1 MKKTM
6 MKAVVVLLAA
16 MVMAPA
22 VTKGQSA
29 GTKKLTV
36 KVTGIRSDQGKL
48 RAALFQAPAG
58 FPSEDDKAFRRDE
71 VEIKNGTATVVFN
84 KLAPGTYAVSVL
96 HDENGNQK
104 MDTNFL
110 GIPKEGYGAS
120 MNPKVRLRAPRFDE
134 AKFELTEDAMTIEIK
149 MNN

>member
-1 MKKTM
+1 
-6 MKAVVVLLAA
+6 MKAIAVVLVA
-16 MVMAPA
+16 MAMMPG
-22 VTKGQSA
+22 VTKGPNA
-29 GTKKLTV
+29 GMKKLTV
-36 KVTGIRSDQGKL
+36 KVTGIRSDKGKL

-58 FPSEDDKAFRRDE
+58 FPAEDGKAFQRDE
-71 VEIKNGTATVVFN
+71 VEIKNGAATVVFN

-96 HDENGNQK
+96 HDENGNEK

-149 MNN
+149 VNN